1 MLCKTLRN
9 KIIKIALIATM
20 AVSVTVA
27 PIMHTYLTP
36 TVSAASSLDELQEKQ
51 NEIEQQKEET
61 NAKLESLKADQAQ
74 QQEYKNALDEQLA
87 NVKQEKYVIQ
97 ERINVLDAQITEK
110 QAAIEDKQKEIDAN
124 FEQLGQRLNA
134 IYLAGETTTLEILL
148 HSSNATELMDNM
160 EVVQSITEHDKKLI
174 EDLQKAISEIKDEKA
189 EIEANRDEVANAKV
203 ELDQKQEEINALVE
217 ESNRVLEELNA
228 NIEQENEH
236 LHALDEQSAEAAAA
250 VDKWFEDYYA
260 QQAQQAQ
267 QNQNNNSGSGSGNS
281 GNSGGSSNSGGSGN
295 GGSNNGGNSSGGGT
309 NISGGISSSGWMW
322 PAPGTHGLTSGFSD
336 GRNHG
341 AWDIAS
347 AGGCSGNPIVAARAG
362 KVVYVNTDS
371 WGGGYGTCAY
381 VDHGDGFI
389 TIYAHMSSRVVSVG
403 QYVNQGDLLGF
414 IGNTGNSFG
423 AHLHFEIRLNG
434 TRVDPYNY
442 YKDMYPSIPKYF

>member
-1 MLCKTLRN
+1 
-9 KIIKIALIATM
+9 M

-27 PIMHTYLTP
+27 PIMHTYFTP

-61 NAKLESLKADQAQ
+61 NAKLESLKADQTQ
-74 QQEYKNALDEQLA
+74 QQEYKNTLDQQLY
-87 NVKQEKYVIQ
+87 NVKQEKYVIE
-97 ERINVLDAQITEK
+97 ERISVLDAQIVEK
-110 QAAIEDKQKEIDAN
+110 QAAIEDKQVEIDAN

-174 EDLQKAISEIKDEKA
+174 EELQTAISEIKDEKA
-189 EIEANRDEVANAKV
+189 EIEANRDEVASAKV

-228 NIEQENEH
+228 NIAQENEH

-250 VDKWFEDYYA
+250 VDQWFADYYA
-260 QQAQQAQ
+260 QQAQQ
-267 QNQNNNSGSGSGNS
+267 NQNYNSGSSGS
-281 GNSGGSSNSGGSGN
+281 SGGGS
-295 GGSNNGGNSSGGGT
+295 SSGGGT
-309 NISGGISSSGWMW
+309 IINGGLSSTGWIF
-322 PAPGTHGLTSGFSD
+322 PAPGTYGLTSDFSD

-341 AWDIAS
+341 AWDIAT
-347 AGGCSGNPIVAARAG
+347 GGCSGNPIVAAKSG
-362 KVVYVNTDS
+362 KVVNVNTDS
-371 WGGGYGTCAY
+371 WGGGYGTFAF

-389 TIYAHMSSRVVSVG
+389 TVYAHMSSRVVSVG
-403 QYVNQGDLLGF
+403 DYVSQGQVLGY
-414 IGNTGNSFG
+414 IGTTGQSTG
-423 AHLHFEIRLNG
+423 PHLHFEIRLNG
-434 TRVDPYNY
+434 IKQDPYNY
-442 YKDMYPSIPKYF
+442 YSDIYSSLTKYF

>member
-36 TVSAASSLDELQEKQ
+36 TVSAASSLDELQAKQ

-61 NAKLESLKADQAQ
+61 TAKLESLKADQTQ
-74 QQEYKNALDEQLA
+74 QQEYKNTLDQQLY
-87 NVKQEKYVIQ
+87 NVKQEKYVIE
-97 ERINVLDAQITEK
+97 ERISVLDAQIVEK
-110 QAAIEDKQKEIDAN
+110 QAAIEDKQTEIDAN
-124 FEQLGQRLNA
+124 FEQLGQRLKA
-134 IYLAGETTTLEILL
+134 IYLAGETTTLEVLL

-174 EDLQKAISEIKDEKA
+174 EELQTAISEIKDEKA
-189 EIEANRDEVANAKV
+189 GIEADRDEVASAKV

-228 NIEQENEH
+228 NIAQENEH

-250 VDKWFEDYYA
+250 VDQWFADYYA
-260 QQAQQAQ
+260 QQAQQ
-267 QNQNNNSGSGSGNS
+267 NQNYNSGSSGS
-281 GNSGGSSNSGGSGN
+281 SGGGS
-295 GGSNNGGNSSGGGT
+295 SSGGGT
-309 NISGGISSSGWMW
+309 IINGGLSSTGWIF
-322 PAPGTHGLTSGFSD
+322 PAPGTYGLTSDFSD

-341 AWDIAS
+341 AWDIAT
-347 AGGCSGNPIVAARAG
+347 GGCSGNPIVAAKSG
-362 KVVYVNTDS
+362 KVVNVNTDS
-371 WGGGYGTCAY
+371 WGGGYGTFAF

-389 TIYAHMSSRVVSVG
+389 TVYAHMSSRVVSVG
-403 QYVNQGDLLGF
+403 DYVSQGQVLGY
-414 IGNTGNSFG
+414 IGTTGQSTG
-423 AHLHFEIRLNG
+423 PHLHFEIRLNG
-434 TRVDPYNY
+434 IKQDPYNY
-442 YKDMYPSIPKYF
+442 YSDIYSSLTKYF

>member
-27 PIMHTYLTP
+27 PIMHTYFTP

-61 NAKLESLKADQAQ
+61 NAKLESLKADQTQ
-74 QQEYKNALDEQLA
+74 QQEYKNTLDQQLY
-87 NVKQEKYVIQ
+87 NVKQEKYVIE
-97 ERINVLDAQITEK
+97 ERISVLDAQIVEK
-110 QAAIEDKQKEIDAN
+110 QAAIEDKQAEIDAN

-174 EDLQKAISEIKDEKA
+174 EELQTAISEIKDEKA
-189 EIEANRDEVANAKV
+189 EIEANRDEVASAKV

-250 VDKWFEDYYA
+250 VDQWFADYY
-260 QQAQQAQ
+260 AQQAQ
-267 QNQNNNSGSGSGNS
+267 QNQNNNSGSSGS
-281 GNSGGSSNSGGSGN
+281 SGGSSNSGGSTSG
-295 GGSNNGGNSSGGGT
+295 GGSSGGSSGGGSSSGGGT
-309 NISGGISSSGWMW
+309 IINGGLSSTGWMF
-322 PAPGTHGLTSGFSD
+322 PAPGTYGLTSDFSD

-341 AWDIAS
+341 AWDIAT
-347 AGGCSGNPIVAARAG
+347 GGCYGNPIVAAKAG
-362 KVVYVNTDS
+362 TVMNAMPDPY
-371 WGGGYGTCAY
+371 GYGTY
-381 VDHGDGFI
+381 VMIDHGNGYI
-389 TIYAHMSSRVVSVG
+389 TVYGHMSSKIVTPG
-403 QYVNQGDLLGF
+403 QYVEQGEV
-414 IGNTGNSFG
+414 IGYIGSTGQSTG
-423 AHLHFEIRLNG
+423 PHLHFEVRYMG
-434 TRVDPYNY
+434 VKQDPLNY
-442 YKDMYPSIPKYF
+442 YPDLYGSLTKYF